1 MCSNYQKEISKSK
14 KIIIHD
20 LIFMYV
26 MAFKAKAG
34 QKEFLKNISLY
45 GGLNY
50 FYFSFLFHFYFVCD
64 LFY

>member
-1 MCSNYQKEISKSK
+1 
-14 KIIIHD
+14 
-20 LIFMYV
+20 

>member
-1 MCSNYQKEISKSK
+1 
-14 KIIIHD
+14 
-20 LIFMYV
+20 

-50 FYFSFLFHFYFVCD
+50 FFIFHFYFIFI
-64 LFY
+64 LFAICFIR